1 MKLVLAEKPSVA
13 QSIAKVLGAT
23 KREDGYL
30 EGNGY
35 VVSWCVGHLVELS
48 QPEAYDEKYNKWA
61 YADLPIFP
69 DQWKYQVSASTK
81 KQFGILKKLMARKDV
96 ESLVCATDAGRE
108 GELIFRLVYQQAG
121 CRKPFERLWISS
133 MEDSAIREGFEQLKP
148 STEYD
153 ALYEAALC
161 RERADW
167 LVGINA
173 TRLFSTL
180 YGQTL
185 NVGRVMTPTL
195 AMVVMR
201 EAAISAFRP
210 EPFYTVELAFQ
221 DFTASGERMK
231 QKVLADDVARKCVGS
246 VLNVTKAE
254 NKEKSEKPPA
264 LYDLTS
270 LQRDANRVLG
280 FTAQQTLDYTQ
291 SLYEKKLVTY
301 PRTDSRY
308 LTSDMKDMLP
318 ELIKSLFNIF
328 PVEDVKNV
336 PVHAAQVIN
345 DKKVSDHHAIIPTK
359 EAIKCS
365 LDDLPK
371 GEQAILRLIATR
383 LFCAVGEPF
392 RYNESVIELSDGNY
406 IFSAKGKT
414 TVQSG
419 WKIFSGK
426 PADKDKEGE
435 KQLPSLT
442 VGEGLSVYSTEVKE
456 GKTSPPKHFTED
468 TLLQSMETAGAD
480 EMPEDAER
488 KGLGTP
494 ATRAATI
501 EKLVRI
507 GFLERKGDK
516 KTKHLISTHKG
527 TALVTVM
534 PEQIQSPSMTAD
546 WEEKLLMIERGE
558 YDSNAFLKEIQ
569 DMISALVQTYEK
581 VKGSDVLMA
590 KEVQTVG
597 VCPVC
602 GSSVTERQKG
612 FFCSK
617 RECHFA
623 LWKNSRYFES
633 IGKSLTSAVAQKLL
647 SNGEVMLKITG
658 DGRKLGLD
666 QRLINPLLPDDPE
679 SKLNACVQNV
689 LRIWEEGKADRLTQL
704 LFCDL
709 STPKND
715 GTFNVYDD
723 IKAKLIA
730 AGVPEKEIAFIHDA
744 DSEAKKK
751 ELFAKVRTG
760 QVRVLMGS
768 TQKMGA
774 GTNCQDRLV
783 ALHHLDVG
791 WRPSDMTQ
799 RNGRI
804 IRQGNQNKEVQ
815 IYQYV
820 TEGTFDAYLYQ
831 TLENKQKFISQIMT
845 SKSPVRSCDDV
856 DEQALSYAEIK
867 ALCAGNPLIK
877 EKMDLDIDVARLKV
891 LKADHQSQQYRMED
905 KLLKYFPAEI
915 ERQTGY
921 IRGFEADIQT
931 VTTHP
936 QIVEGFCG
944 MEILGKHYMEKEDA
958 GEMILAACKEMKATE
973 PIPLGSYRGFQME
986 LSFDSFR
993 HDFDITLKG
1002 AVSHRVSLGTDARG
1016 NIIRLDNALSSIPE
1030 KLEKAHEQL
1039 TNLQNQQEATRA
1051 ELGKPFPQE
1060 AELAEKSARL
1070 AELDA
1075 ALNMEDSM
1083 PEREEAEQADKPSVL
1098 ADLKAKSEHIPP
1110 YRASGGRE
1118 EVL

>member
-569 DMISALVQTYEK
+569 DKHSNTSL
-581 VKGSDVLMA
+581 S
-590 KEVQTVG
+590 
-597 VCPVC
+597 
-602 GSSVTERQKG
+602 
-612 FFCSK
+612 SK
-617 RECHFA
+617 R
-623 LWKNSRYFES
+623 S
-633 IGKSLTSAVAQKLL
+633 SA
-647 SNGEVMLKITG
+647 
-658 DGRKLGLD
+658 
-666 QRLINPLLPDDPE
+666 
-679 SKLNACVQNV
+679 
-689 LRIWEEGKADRLTQL
+689 
-704 LFCDL
+704 
-709 STPKND
+709 
-715 GTFNVYDD
+715 
-723 IKAKLIA
+723 
-730 AGVPEKEIAFIHDA
+730 
-744 DSEAKKK
+744 AKK
-751 ELFAKVRTG
+751 FA
-760 QVRVLMGS
+760 S
-768 TQKMGA
+768 SSS
-774 GTNCQDRLV
+774 CE
-783 ALHHLDVG
+783 
-791 WRPSDMTQ
+791 RPSNTS
-799 RNGRI
+799 
-804 IRQGNQNKEVQ
+804 
-815 IYQYV
+815 
-820 TEGTFDAYLYQ
+820 
-831 TLENKQKFISQIMT
+831 IS
-845 SKSPVRSCDDV
+845 
-856 DEQALSYAEIK
+856 
-867 ALCAGNPLIK
+867 
-877 EKMDLDIDVARLKV
+877 
-891 LKADHQSQQYRMED
+891 
-905 KLLKYFPAEI
+905 
-915 ERQTGY
+915 
-921 IRGFEADIQT
+921 
-931 VTTHP
+931 
-936 QIVEGFCG
+936 
-944 MEILGKHYMEKEDA
+944 
-958 GEMILAACKEMKATE
+958 
-973 PIPLGSYRGFQME
+973 
-986 LSFDSFR
+986 
-993 HDFDITLKG
+993 
-1002 AVSHRVSLGTDARG
+1002 
-1016 NIIRLDNALSSIPE
+1016 
-1030 KLEKAHEQL
+1030 
-1039 TNLQNQQEATRA
+1039 
-1051 ELGKPFPQE
+1051 
-1060 AELAEKSARL
+1060 
-1070 AELDA
+1070 
-1075 ALNMEDSM
+1075 
-1083 PEREEAEQADKPSVL
+1083 
-1098 ADLKAKSEHIPP
+1098 
-1110 YRASGGRE
+1110 
-1118 EVL
+1118 

>member
-1 MKLVLAEKPSVA
+1 MYDYFYGQQAELFSFYRVPKVLFTDEKFSNISSDAKLLYGIMLDRMNLSAKNGWVDELGRVYIIFTIEEIKCALGCAEKKAVKLLHELENKCGLIERKRIGLGKPNYIYVKNFVDNSVER
-13 QSIAKVLGAT
+13 QFLNCQKDNSGTVDKTLQ
-23 KREDGYL
+23 
-30 EGNGY
+30 
-35 VVSWCVGHLVELS
+35 ELS
-48 QPEAYDEKYNKWA
+48 KPQGNNTD
-61 YADLPIFP
+61 I
-69 DQWKYQVSASTK
+69 
-81 KQFGILKKLMARKDV
+81 KD
-96 ESLVCATDAGRE
+96 
-108 GELIFRLVYQQAG
+108 
-121 CRKPFERLWISS
+121 
-133 MEDSAIREGFEQLKP
+133 
-148 STEYD
+148 TEYSD
-153 ALYEAALC
+153 T
-161 RERADW
+161 D
-167 LVGINA
+167 
-173 TRLFSTL
+173 
-180 YGQTL
+180 
-185 NVGRVMTPTL
+185 PTL

-231 QKVLADDVARKCVGS
+231 QKNLADEVARKCVGS
-246 VLNVTKAE
+246 VLTVTKAE
-254 NKEKSEKPPA
+254 NKEKSEKPPV

-308 LTSDMKDMLP
+308 LTSDMEDMLP

-336 PVHAAQVIN
+336 PVHAAQVID

-359 EAIKCS
+359 ETLKFS
-365 LDDLPK
+365 LEELPK

-426 PADKDKEGE
+426 PADKDKESE

-442 VGEGLSVYSTEVKE
+442 VGEGLSVHSADVKE

-480 EMPEDAER
+480 EMPEDAGR

-602 GSSVTERQKG
+602 GSSVIERQKG

-647 SNGEVMLKITG
+647 SNGEVKLKGCKSAKTG
-658 DGRKLGLD
+658 RMYDA
-666 QRLINPLLPDDPE
+666 I
-679 SKLNACVQNV
+679 VV
-689 LRIWEEGKADRLTQL
+689 MTVTEEGKPQ
-704 LFCDL
+704 
-709 STPKND
+709 
-715 GTFNVYDD
+715 FNMNF
-723 IKAKLIA
+723 
-730 AGVPEKEIAFIHDA
+730 E
-744 DSEAKKK
+744 
-751 ELFAKVRTG
+751 
-760 QVRVLMGS
+760 
-768 TQKMGA
+768 
-774 GTNCQDRLV
+774 
-783 ALHHLDVG
+783 
-791 WRPSDMTQ
+791 
-799 RNGRI
+799 NG
-804 IRQGNQNKEVQ
+804 GN
-815 IYQYV
+815 
-820 TEGTFDAYLYQ
+820 
-831 TLENKQKFISQIMT
+831 
-845 SKSPVRSCDDV
+845 SK
-856 DEQALSYAEIK
+856 
-867 ALCAGNPLIK
+867 
-877 EKMDLDIDVARLKV
+877 
-891 LKADHQSQQYRMED
+891 
-905 KLLKYFPAEI
+905 
-915 ERQTGY
+915 
-921 IRGFEADIQT
+921 
-931 VTTHP
+931 
-936 QIVEGFCG
+936 
-944 MEILGKHYMEKEDA
+944 
-958 GEMILAACKEMKATE
+958 
-973 PIPLGSYRGFQME
+973 
-986 LSFDSFR
+986 
-993 HDFDITLKG
+993 
-1002 AVSHRVSLGTDARG
+1002 
-1016 NIIRLDNALSSIPE
+1016 
-1030 KLEKAHEQL
+1030 
-1039 TNLQNQQEATRA
+1039 
-1051 ELGKPFPQE
+1051 
-1060 AELAEKSARL
+1060 
-1070 AELDA
+1070 
-1075 ALNMEDSM
+1075 
-1083 PEREEAEQADKPSVL
+1083 
-1098 ADLKAKSEHIPP
+1098 
-1110 YRASGGRE
+1110 
-1118 EVL
+1118 

>member
-392 RYNESVIELSDGNY
+392 RYNESVIELSDTPSEALAISIGEH
-406 IFSAKGKT
+406 GK
-414 TVQSG
+414 V
-419 WKIFSGK
+419 
-426 PADKDKEGE
+426 D
-435 KQLPSLT
+435 LP
-442 VGEGLSVYSTEVKE
+442 Y
-456 GKTSPPKHFTED
+456 
-468 TLLQSMETAGAD
+468 M
-480 EMPEDAER
+480 AEL
-488 KGLGTP
+488 LGTP
-494 ATRAATI
+494 GEYDAIKTELQGVIFKDPMAPDDPVSGWQTADEYLSGDVRSKLRIAQMAAQKDSSFEINVQALEKAQPKDLDASEIDVRLGATWIDSAYIQQFMQETFETPYYLRRTI
-501 EKLVRI
+501 EVKFSELTAEWRINGKSSPSQNDVAAYTTYGTERANAYRILEETLNLKDIRIYDTIEDADGKQKRVLNKKETTLAQQKQQAIKDAFRDWIWKDSHRREALVTKYNELFNSTRPREYDGSHIRFGGMNPDITLREHQRNAIAHVLYTVDEIQDILGISRTSAYNLVKKKVFHSVRI
-507 GFLERKGDK
+507 GGSIRISK
-516 KTKHLISTHKG
+516 KS
-527 TALVTVM
+527 
-534 PEQIQSPSMTAD
+534 
-546 WEEKLLMIERGE
+546 
-558 YDSNAFLKEIQ
+558 
-569 DMISALVQTYEK
+569 
-581 VKGSDVLMA
+581 
-590 KEVQTVG
+590 
-597 VCPVC
+597 
-602 GSSVTERQKG
+602 
-612 FFCSK
+612 
-617 RECHFA
+617 
-623 LWKNSRYFES
+623 
-633 IGKSLTSAVAQKLL
+633 
-647 SNGEVMLKITG
+647 
-658 DGRKLGLD
+658 
-666 QRLINPLLPDDPE
+666 
-679 SKLNACVQNV
+679 
-689 LRIWEEGKADRLTQL
+689 
-704 LFCDL
+704 
-709 STPKND
+709 
-715 GTFNVYDD
+715 
-723 IKAKLIA
+723 
-730 AGVPEKEIAFIHDA
+730 
-744 DSEAKKK
+744 
-751 ELFAKVRTG
+751 
-760 QVRVLMGS
+760 
-768 TQKMGA
+768 
-774 GTNCQDRLV
+774 
-783 ALHHLDVG
+783 
-791 WRPSDMTQ
+791 
-799 RNGRI
+799 
-804 IRQGNQNKEVQ
+804 
-815 IYQYV
+815 
-820 TEGTFDAYLYQ
+820 FDEWL
-831 TLENKQKFISQIMT
+831 
-845 SKSPVRSCDDV
+845 
-856 DEQALSYAEIK
+856 
-867 ALCAGNPLIK
+867 
-877 EKMDLDIDVARLKV
+877 
-891 LKADHQSQQYRMED
+891 DHQM
-905 KLLKYFPAEI
+905 
-915 ERQTGY
+915 
-921 IRGFEADIQT
+921 
-931 VTTHP
+931 
-936 QIVEGFCG
+936 
-944 MEILGKHYMEKEDA
+944 
-958 GEMILAACKEMKATE
+958 
-973 PIPLGSYRGFQME
+973 
-986 LSFDSFR
+986 
-993 HDFDITLKG
+993 
-1002 AVSHRVSLGTDARG
+1002 
-1016 NIIRLDNALSSIPE
+1016 
-1030 KLEKAHEQL
+1030 
-1039 TNLQNQQEATRA
+1039 
-1051 ELGKPFPQE
+1051 
-1060 AELAEKSARL
+1060 
-1070 AELDA
+1070 
-1075 ALNMEDSM
+1075 
-1083 PEREEAEQADKPSVL
+1083 
-1098 ADLKAKSEHIPP
+1098 
-1110 YRASGGRE
+1110 
-1118 EVL
+1118 

>member
-468 TLLQSMETAGAD
+468 TLLSAMENAGKEDMPD
-480 EMPEDAER
+480 EVER
-488 KGLGTP
+488 RGLGTP
-494 ATRAATI
+494 ATRAAII
-501 EKLVRI
+501 EKLVSG
-507 GFLERKGDK
+507 GFVERKGK
-516 KTKHLISTHKG
+516 NLIPTKAG
-527 TALVTVM
+527 VNLVTVL
-534 PEQIQSPSMTAD
+534 PELLTSPKLTAD
-546 WEEKLLMIERGE
+546 WEQRLNEVAKDQVSPEDFMDGIEAMAAELVRK
-558 YDSNAFLKEIQ
+558 YSH
-569 DMISALVQTYEK
+569 ISED
-581 VKGSDVLMA
+581 G
-590 KEVQTVG
+590 
-597 VCPVC
+597 
-602 GSSVTERQKG
+602 
-612 FFCSK
+612 
-617 RECHFA
+617 
-623 LWKNSRYFES
+623 
-633 IGKSLTSAVAQKLL
+633 QKLF
-647 SNGEVMLKITG
+647 
-658 DGRKLGLD
+658 
-666 QRLINPLLPDDPE
+666 Q
-679 SKLNACVQNV
+679 
-689 LRIWEEGKADRLTQL
+689 
-704 LFCDL
+704 
-709 STPKND
+709 
-715 GTFNVYDD
+715 
-723 IKAKLIA
+723 
-730 AGVPEKEIAFIHDA
+730 PEKETVGLCPRCGKPVYEGKKNFACSDRACQFVMWKNDRFFEQRGKVFTTKIAAALLKDG
-744 DSEAKKK
+744 K
-751 ELFAKVRTG
+751 AKVKRLRSLRTG
-760 QVRVLMGS
+760 K
-768 TQKMGA
+768 TYD
-774 GTNCQDRLV
+774 GT
-783 ALHHLDVG
+783 
-791 WRPSDMTQ
+791 
-799 RNGRI
+799 I
-804 IRQGNQNKEVQ
+804 
-815 IYQYV
+815 
-820 TEGTFDAYLYQ
+820 
-831 TLENKQKFISQIMT
+831 
-845 SKSPVRSCDDV
+845 
-856 DEQALSYAEIK
+856 
-867 ALCAGNPLIK
+867 
-877 EKMDLDIDVARLKV
+877 
-891 LKADHQSQQYRMED
+891 
-905 KLLKYFPAEI
+905 
-915 ERQTGY
+915 
-921 IRGFEADIQT
+921 
-931 VTTHP
+931 
-936 QIVEGFCG
+936 
-944 MEILGKHYMEKEDA
+944 
-958 GEMILAACKEMKATE
+958 
-973 PIPLGSYRGFQME
+973 
-986 LSFDSFR
+986 
-993 HDFDITLKG
+993 
-1002 AVSHRVSLGTDARG
+1002 
-1016 NIIRLDNALSSIPE
+1016 
-1030 KLEKAHEQL
+1030 
-1039 TNLQNQQEATRA
+1039 
-1051 ELGKPFPQE
+1051 
-1060 AELAEKSARL
+1060 
-1070 AELDA
+1070 
-1075 ALNMEDSM
+1075 
-1083 PEREEAEQADKPSVL
+1083 VL
-1098 ADLKAKSEHIPP
+1098 ADTGGKYVNYHI
-1110 YRASGGRE
+1110 E
-1118 EVL
+1118 K